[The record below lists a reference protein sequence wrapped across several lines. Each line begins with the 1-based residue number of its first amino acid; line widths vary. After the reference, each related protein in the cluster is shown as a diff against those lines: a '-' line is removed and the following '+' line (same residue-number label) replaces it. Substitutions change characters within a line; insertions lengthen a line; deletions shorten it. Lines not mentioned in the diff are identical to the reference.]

1 VVARHGGG
9 NAARPDG
16 ALEWAARLA
25 AREPQLEAQ
34 LARAR
39 AAGDDPERAG
49 LARTARE
56 LELERLLGDLR
67 AARPAIEALVDVA
80 RLVVQKAPL
89 AVLWPALRDFLAAWL
104 LQPGA
109 GARVHALLDERLAN
123 PRILKHLTDLTG
135 VSTGVIFD
143 TMSTLGSLAGHL
155 DQSQH
160 LLRALNAALIVV
172 QADLLGRAADFSF
185 TEGDIASS
193 RSRLAEF
200 AERLHAALEDEPA
213 AADLQSLI
221 HRLKSGIKPVED
233 WKADLAML
241 AKQLRGGQ
249 SEADALRALEDVL
262 SLLDTDFADDL
273 RRLYAR

>member
-1 VVARHGGG
+1 
-9 NAARPDG
+9 
-16 ALEWAARLA
+16 
-25 AREPQLEAQ
+25 
-34 LARAR
+34 
-39 AAGDDPERAG
+39 
-49 LARTARE
+49 
-56 LELERLLGDLR
+56 
-67 AARPAIEALVDVA
+67 
-80 RLVVQKAPL
+80 VVQQAPL
-89 AVLWPALRDFLAAWL
+89 AALWPALRDFLAAWL

-109 GARVHALLDERLAN
+109 GARVHALLDDQLAN
-123 PRILKHLTDLTG
+123 PRILKHITDWTG
-135 VSTGVIFD
+135 VSTGVILD

-160 LLRALNAALIVV
+160 LLRELNAALIVV

-221 HRLKSGIKPVED
+221 HRLESGIKPVED

-241 AKQLRGGQ
+241 ATQLSSGQ

-262 SLLDTDFADDL
+262 PLLDTDFADDL

>member
-1 VVARHGGG
+1 
-9 NAARPDG
+9 
-16 ALEWAARLA
+16 
-25 AREPQLEAQ
+25 
-34 LARAR
+34 
-39 AAGDDPERAG
+39 
-49 LARTARE
+49 
-56 LELERLLGDLR
+56 
-67 AARPAIEALVDVA
+67 
-80 RLVVQKAPL
+80 
-89 AVLWPALRDFLAAWL
+89 
-104 LQPGA
+104 
-109 GARVHALLDERLAN
+109 
-123 PRILKHLTDLTG
+123 
-135 VSTGVIFD
+135 
-143 TMSTLGSLAGHL
+143 MSTLGSLAGHL

-160 LLRALNAALIVV
+160 LLRELNAALIVV

-233 WKADLAML
+233 WKADLA
-241 AKQLRGGQ
+241 KQLRGGQ